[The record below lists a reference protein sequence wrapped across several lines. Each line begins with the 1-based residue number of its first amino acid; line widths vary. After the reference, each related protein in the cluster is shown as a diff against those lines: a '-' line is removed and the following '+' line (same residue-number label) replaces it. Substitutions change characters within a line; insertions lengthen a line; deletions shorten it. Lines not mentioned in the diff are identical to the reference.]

1 MTPSF
6 LIGVVDDDQD
16 VRTSLA
22 DLLRA
27 GGYRAACF
35 GTAEEFLHS
44 PDKDEC
50 ACVLADISMPGMSG
64 IDLLERLAPTL
75 ASRPV
80 IVMTGQAEELWRD
93 RALQAGAVGFIHKPF
108 QPKGLLALLA
118 KSVPGAQAETSMR
131 EDGEL

>member
-1 MTPSF
+1 MHHRASTPSF

-50 ACVLADISMPGMSG
+50 ACVFADISMPGMSG
-64 IDLLERLAPTL
+64 IDLLEWLAPTL
-75 ASRPV
+75 GSLPL
-80 IVMTGQAEELWRD
+80 I
-93 RALQAGAVGFIHKPF
+93 
-108 QPKGLLALLA
+108 LLAR
-118 KSVPGAQAETSMR
+118 PGANTLAHGR
-131 EDGEL
+131 ARGRA

>member
-35 GTAEEFLHS
+35 GTAEEFLES
-44 PDKDEC
+44 PDRDEC
-50 ACVLADISMPGMSG
+50 ACVFADISMPGMSG
-64 IDLLERLAPTL
+64 IDLLERFAPTL
-75 ASRPV
+75 AHRPV
-80 IVMTGQAEELWRD
+80 IVMTGQAEDVWRA
-93 RALQAGAVGFIHKPF
+93 RALQAGAVAFIHKPF
-108 QPKGLLALLA
+108 QPKSLLALLA
-118 KSVPGAQAETSMR
+118 ESVPEAQSETSVR

>member
-50 ACVLADISMPGMSG
+50 ACVFADIRNSMPSYAGSG
-64 IDLLERLAPTL
+64 EPCRIHDWRERSVHRPTH
-75 ASRPV
+75 
-80 IVMTGQAEELWRD
+80 EHK
-93 RALQAGAVGFIHKPF
+93 AV
-108 QPKGLLALLA
+108 
-118 KSVPGAQAETSMR
+118 
-131 EDGEL
+131 

>member
-80 IVMTGQAEELWRD
+80 IVMTGQAGDLWRD
-93 RALQAGAVGFIHKPF
+93 RALRAGAVGLVQKPF
-108 QPKGLLALLA
+108 QPRALLALLA
-118 KSVPGAQAETSMR
+118 KSVKEVQLGKSMR
-131 EDGEL
+131 